1 MKKPSQC
8 LVDNK
13 YLLSLINA
21 AYSANTNIAVFGL
34 NLQWLEPTIYLART
48 YDLPRLEPT
57 IYLGSNLRST
67 SLDASYA
74 NHYTTNAILKLS
86 TTITQFYFEVENIMK
101 TTFQHF
107 CMLLKTWIILSF
119 SKYAET
125 LTNWD
130 VYCIHIFCL
139 HNSFD
144 IYHQYF
150 NL

>member
-34 NLQWLEPTIYLART
+34 NLQWLEPTIYL
-48 YDLPRLEPT
+48 
-57 IYLGSNLRST
+57 GSNLRST

-74 NHYTTNAILKLS
+74 NHYTTNAILKRS